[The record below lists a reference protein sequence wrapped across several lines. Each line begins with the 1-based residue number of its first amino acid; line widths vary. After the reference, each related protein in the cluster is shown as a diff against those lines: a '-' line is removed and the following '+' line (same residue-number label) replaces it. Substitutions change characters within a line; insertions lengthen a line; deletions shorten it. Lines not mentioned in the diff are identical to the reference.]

1 MNTFCQIFIPKK
13 QSPIFQYVQQLLTS
27 EFYVSG
33 QNSVLNLTVSMSPT
47 HLKEPSD
54 SVKPVYFFWIKIWQK
69 KKVVLG
75 LKLLVSTIQL
85 LNSGRRH
92 SRDLIQVAHFGKWN
106 YTGCFFQLLEDSAV
120 CKSVKF

>member
-1 MNTFCQIFIPKK
+1 MLIN
-13 QSPIFQYVQQLLTS
+13 

-54 SVKPVYFFWIKIWQK
+54 SVKPVYFFCIKIWQKK

-85 LNSGRRH
+85 LKSGSKY
-92 SRDLIQVAHFGKWN
+92 SRDLIQVTHFGKWN